1 MMSDLGQMA
10 MVASVWVIPVIVAI
24 TLHEAAH
31 GYAALRF
38 GDDTALRAGRVSMNP
53 LRHVDAFGTILL
65 PALLLLVRA
74 PFLFGYAK
82 PVPVDFS
89 RLNHPRRDMVWVAA
103 AGPGMNILLATISA
117 LLLHAVVYAPGWAV
131 EWLILNLNNSLLINV
146 VLAVFNMIPLP
157 PLDGGRV
164 AVGLLPDAIAF
175 PLARLERYGLVIL
188 IGALFL
194 LPFLGAQVGLDLNIF
209 RWLIGIPAGAVIE
222 LIATL
227 TGHG

>member
-1 MMSDLGQMA
+1 MMDDLGQIA
-10 MVASVWVIPVIVAI
+10 MVASVWVIPVVVAI

-103 AGPGMNILLATISA
+103 AGPGMNILLAVVSA
-117 LLLHAVVYAPGWAV
+117 LLLHATAYVPGWAA

-146 VLAVFNMIPLP
+146 VLAIFNMIPLP

-175 PLARLERYGLVIL
+175 PLARLERYGLLIL

-194 LPFLGAQVGLDLNIF
+194 LPFVGAQIGLDLNIF
-209 RWLIGIPAGAVIE
+209 RWLIGVPAGALIE

>member
-1 MMSDLGQMA
+1 VIDEIIRVA
-10 MVASVWVIPVIVAI
+10 VVASVWVIPVILAI

-38 GDDTALRAGRVSMNP
+38 GDTTALMAGRVSMNP
-53 LRHVDAFGTILL
+53 LRHIDAFGTILL
-65 PALLLLVRA
+65 PALLLLTKA

-89 RLNHPRRDMVWVAA
+89 QLNHPRRDMVWVAA
-103 AGPGMNILLATISA
+103 AGPGVNIVLALVSA
-117 LLLHAVVYAPGWAV
+117 LLLHVAPLAPGWAAP
-131 EWLILNLNNSLLINV
+131 WLIANLNNSIVINV

-164 AVGLLPDAIAF
+164 AVGLLPDAIAY
-175 PLARLERYGLVIL
+175 PLARLEKYGLVIL
-188 IGALFL
+188 LAALFL
-194 LPFLGAQVGLDLNIF
+194 LPFIGGRLGLNLDIF
-209 RWLIGIPAGAVIE
+209 RWIVGIPAGELIE

-227 TGHG
+227 TGHR